1 MNGVKDGDRID
12 RFDCFHLDAEPFLQ
26 EELDKMLNG
35 EDPGRDDARSR
46 ALSKQPSQE
55 MAGPFSG
62 KDNNRVRII
71 SAAWPEI
78 LSDRPNQIL
87 PG

>member
-1 MNGVKDGDRID
+1 MNRVKDGDRID
-12 RFDCFHLDAEPFLQ
+12 RFDCFRMDAEPVSQ
-26 EELDKMLNG
+26 KELDKMVDR

-46 ALSKQPSQE
+46 ALSKQPSQK

-62 KDNNRVRII
+62 KDNNRIRII

-78 LSDRPNQIL
+78 LSDHPYQIL